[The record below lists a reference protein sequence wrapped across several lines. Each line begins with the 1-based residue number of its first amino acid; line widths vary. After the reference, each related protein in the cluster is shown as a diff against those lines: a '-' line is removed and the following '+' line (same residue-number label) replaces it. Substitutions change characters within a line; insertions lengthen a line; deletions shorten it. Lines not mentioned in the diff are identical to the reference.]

1 MRATP
6 TLKSGATYVVNTGN
20 AGTPA
25 INSGFEP
32 NGDGVQMYN
41 SGSSWTA
48 NAFARLT
55 AIFEAE
61 LQDRIMYK
69 KMYEPDLDGKTI
81 RISNYIL
88 KDNGDQ
94 IPKDPA
100 NTDYQE
106 FLKWESEG
114 NTIGDPELN
123 DNLKAKVDAGTLKI
137 EDA

>member
-1 MRATP
+1 
-6 TLKSGATYVVNTGN
+6 
-20 AGTPA
+20 
-25 INSGFEP
+25 
-32 NGDGVQMYN
+32 
-41 SGSSWTA
+41 
-48 NAFARLT
+48 
-55 AIFEAE
+55 
-61 LQDRIMYK
+61 MYK

-106 FLKWESEG
+106 FLKWEAEG
-114 NTIGDPELN
+114 NTIGDPELS

>member
-1 MRATP
+1 
-6 TLKSGATYVVNTGN
+6 
-20 AGTPA
+20 
-25 INSGFEP
+25 
-32 NGDGVQMYN
+32 
-41 SGSSWTA
+41 
-48 NAFARLT
+48 
-55 AIFEAE
+55 
-61 LQDRIMYK
+61 MYK